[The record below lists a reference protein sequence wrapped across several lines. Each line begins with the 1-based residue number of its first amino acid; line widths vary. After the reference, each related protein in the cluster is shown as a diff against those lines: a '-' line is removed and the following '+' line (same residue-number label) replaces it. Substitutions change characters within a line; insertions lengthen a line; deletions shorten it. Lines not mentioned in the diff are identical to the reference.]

1 MSTVGDLFCQRMFM
15 RDYGLFRCFFIL
27 GSRDLQSLMLDAPQ
41 KDRACEEGSNLP
53 PYKDVE
59 TT

>member
-15 RDYGLFRCFFIL
+15 RDYGLFRCFFFIL

-41 KDRACEEGSNLP
+41 IELLRKAL
-53 PYKDVE
+53 
-59 TT
+59 